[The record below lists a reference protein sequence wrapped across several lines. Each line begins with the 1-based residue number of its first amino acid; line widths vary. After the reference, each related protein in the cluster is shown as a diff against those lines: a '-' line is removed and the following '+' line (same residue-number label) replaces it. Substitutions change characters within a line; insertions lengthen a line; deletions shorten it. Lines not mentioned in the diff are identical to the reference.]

1 MCLIVFA
8 WQVIPCAPLVAAANR
23 DEYYA
28 RPATPAGNWANH
40 PDIYAGRDLQAGG
53 SWMGIAQHGGK
64 MTGVDGETGPGAR
77 FAALTN
83 IRSPQE
89 RQIDA
94 PSRGALVSDYLAGSM
109 TPQQYIAAIAP
120 GSDAYNGFN
129 LVLGNDTTLIWFSN
143 RGQGDARNGQPLAP
157 GIYGVSN
164 ALLDTPWPKVVNTK
178 AQFASLLFQCA
189 SDEAYFDMLSDTDC
203 ALDHRLP
210 ETGVP
215 IELER
220 ALSAVCIEMPD
231 YGTRTSTV
239 VKLYADAP
247 ASLHEVLIR

>member
-28 RPATPAGNWANH
+28 RPTAAAGNWPSH
-40 PDIYAGRDLQAGG
+40 PEIYGGRDLEGGG
-53 SWMGIAQHGGK
+53 SWMGIAQP
-64 MTGVDGETGPGAR
+64 GESTSGATDSGAR
-77 FAALTN
+77 FAAITN
-83 IRSPQE
+83 IRGPQE
-89 RQIDA
+89 KRVDA
-94 PSRGALVSDYLAGSM
+94 PSRGALVADYLAGSM
-109 TPQQYIAAIAP
+109 TAQEYIALIGP

-129 LVLGNDTTLIWFSN
+129 LVLCDDKTLIWFSN

-157 GIYGVSN
+157 GIYGISN
-164 ALLDTPWPKVVNTK
+164 ALLDTPWPKLVNTK

-189 SDEAYFDMLSDTDC
+189 SDEAYFEMLADTDC

-220 ALSAVCIEMPD
+220 SLSAVCIALPD

-247 ASLHEVLIR
+247 ASLHELTIR

>member
-28 RPATPAGNWANH
+28 RPTAPAGNWVTH
-40 PDIYAGRDLQAGG
+40 PAIYAGRDLQAGG
-53 SWMGIAQHGGK
+53 SWMGIAQQQ
-64 MTGVDGETGPGAR
+64 VDGTTGPAAR
-77 FAALTN
+77 FAAITN

-89 RQIDA
+89 QQIDA
-94 PSRGALVSDYLAGSM
+94 PSRGALVADYLAGSM
-109 TPQQYIAAIAP
+109 TPQQYVASIEH

-129 LVLGNDTTLIWFSN
+129 LLLGDGTTLVWFSN
-143 RGQGDARNGQPLAP
+143 RGHDDARNGQPLAP
-157 GIYGVSN
+157 GIYGISN

-189 SDEAYFDMLSDTDC
+189 SDEAYFEMLADTDC

-210 ETGVP
+210 QTGVP
-215 IELER
+215 IEFER
-220 ALSAVCIEMPD
+220 ALSAVCIDLPD

-239 VKLYADAP
+239 VKLYLDAP
-247 ASLHEVLIR
+247 ASLHEMLIR